1 LLGRNDL
8 AMWGG
13 SRSWSTPGETCSTRI
28 PLCVGEPRRISRT
41 LSISSVPSPSELAW
55 FEMEYPE
62 DVTVIEVWTTD
73 TLMRRIN
80 VEGRS
85 STSTTGFLDF
95 GADIGVK

>member
-1 LLGRNDL
+1 
-8 AMWGG
+8 
-13 SRSWSTPGETCSTRI
+13 
-28 PLCVGEPRRISRT
+28 
-41 LSISSVPSPSELAW
+41 
-55 FEMEYPE
+55 MEYPE

-95 GADIGVK
+95 GADIGIK